1 MKQSNIKTPL
11 VFRIGV
17 ALLCAI
23 LITSHMMGGLYAR
36 YHSSVTG
43 NAAGSVA
50 KISYKL
56 TTPSNVSKH
65 QLDMNNLPDNCNIV
79 AVDETF
85 SIENDGEVAYNYTIN
100 LSLTY
105 PNGQALSG
113 YSLTTPATTV
123 WLVSDGQE
131 ATVASGTFYY
141 YLNGTLCS
149 SLTPTIAGSLGIG
162 EKAICLFYY
171 CVDFDDASLD
181 QEIVIN
187 YDIRC
192 EQID

>member
-1 MKQSNIKTPL
+1 MKQWNIKTPL
-11 VFRIGV
+11 VFRLGV
-17 ALLCAI
+17 VMLCM
-23 LITSHMMGGLYAR
+23 LIISSNMICDLYAR
-36 YHSSVTG
+36 HTATVTG
-43 NAAGSVA
+43 SASASVA

-56 TTPSNVSKH
+56 TTSSNVSKH
-65 QLDMNNLPDNCNIV
+65 QLDMNDLPDNCNIV

>member
-1 MKQSNIKTPL
+1 MKQWNIKTPL
-11 VFRIGV
+11 VFRLGM
-17 ALLCAI
+17 ALLAALFVTCNMI
-23 LITSHMMGGLYAR
+23 GGFYAR
-36 YHSSVTG
+36 YTTTVSGS
-43 NAAGSVA
+43 ASASVA

-56 TTPSNVSKH
+56 TTPSSKSTH
-65 QLDMNNLPDNCNIV
+65 QLDMNVLPDNCNIV

-85 SIENDGEVAYNYTIN
+85 TLENDGEVAYNYTIN

-105 PNGQALSG
+105 PNGQVLSG
-113 YSLTTPATTV
+113 YSLTTPETTV

-131 ATVASGTFYY
+131 ATVSSGTFYY
-141 YLNGTLCS
+141 YLDG
-149 SLTPTIAGSLGIG
+149 SLGWSTTPTITGQLGIG
-162 EKAICLFYY
+162 EEVTCLFYY
-171 CVDFDDASLD
+171 FVDFDHASLD

>member
-1 MKQSNIKTPL
+1 MKQWNIKAPL
-11 VFRIGV
+11 VFRLGV
-17 ALLCAI
+17 VLLCM
-23 LITSHMMGGLYAR
+23 LIVSSNMIGTLYAR
-36 YHSSVTG
+36 YTATVTG
-43 NAAGSVA
+43 SASASVA

-65 QLDMNNLPDNCNIV
+65 QLDMNDLPDNCNIV
-79 AVDETF
+79 AVGETF
-85 SIENDGEVAYNYTIN
+85 TLENDGEVAYNYTIN

-123 WLVSDGQE
+123 WLLSDGQE
-131 ATVASGTFYY
+131 TTVASGTFYY
-141 YLNGTLCS
+141 HLNGTLYS

-192 EQID
+192 EQVD

>member
-1 MKQSNIKTPL
+1 MRQSNIKTPL
-11 VFRIGV
+11 VFRVGIV
-17 ALLCAI
+17 LMYA
-23 LITSHMMGGLYAR
+23 MMLSCYLMSGLYAR
-36 YHSSVTG
+36 YTTTVTG
-43 NAAGSVA
+43 SASARVA

-56 TTPSNVSKH
+56 TTPSSKSTH
-65 QLDMNNLPDNCNIV
+65 QLDMNVLPDNCNIV

-85 SIENDGEVAYNYTIN
+85 TLENDGEVAYNYTIN

-105 PNGQALSG
+105 PNGQVLSG

-123 WLVSDGQE
+123 WLLSDGQE

-141 YLNGTLCS
+141 YLDG
-149 SLTPTIAGSLGIG
+149 SLGYLATPTITGQLEIG
-162 EKAICLFYY
+162 EKVTCLFYY
-171 CVDFDDASLD
+171 FVDFDRASLD
-181 QEIVIN
+181 QEIIIN

>member
-1 MKQSNIKTPL
+1 MNQWNIKTPL

-17 ALLCAI
+17 ALLCV
-23 LITSHMMGGLYAR
+23 LIITLNMIGNLYAR
-36 YHSSVTG
+36 YTTSVMGT
-43 NAAGSVA
+43 ATASVA

-65 QLDMNNLPDNCNIV
+65 QLDMNDLPDNCNIV

-100 LSLTY
+100 LSLTD

-123 WLVSDGQE
+123 WLVSDSQE

-149 SLTPTIAGSLGIG
+149 SLTPTISGSLGIG